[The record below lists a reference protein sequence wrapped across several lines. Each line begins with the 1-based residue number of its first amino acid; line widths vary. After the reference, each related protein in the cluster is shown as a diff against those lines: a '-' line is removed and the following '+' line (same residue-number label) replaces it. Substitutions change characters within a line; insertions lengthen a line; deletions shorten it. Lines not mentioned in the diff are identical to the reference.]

1 MEVEQSPIEIVFQGG
16 RHHSVQILA
25 TPVFIETQTPI
36 NSGSYQ
42 WLRLADGEYL
52 PIKGATTRCYS
63 PTADDLY
70 TNIRLCYTTVDG
82 LETVVNVP
90 TDFFVMDP
98 FVQTTVEQY
107 VNQGRSEGI
116 TFEVTMV
123 GDEHGDATWL
133 LHLQEGQAHL
143 IEEEETQATFS
154 KSTVVVLSPTN
165 PSVFR
170 LGDYYMATDS
180 LRSRDVIALTYR
192 ALMDQL

>member
-123 GDEHGDATWL
+123 RSLTHIHKKNMSMSSFAPIITVIQAIFFKDRRSL
-133 LHLQEGQAHL
+133 NILSIEG
-143 IEEEETQATFS
+143 S
-154 KSTVVVLSPTN
+154 
-165 PSVFR
+165 
-170 LGDYYMATDS
+170 
-180 LRSRDVIALTYR
+180 
-192 ALMDQL
+192 